1 MKTFL
6 KACFVLAGAALLA
19 LPEAAFACEK
29 CLGIGGANE
38 ATINAL
44 VMSMAALLAMVGF
57 VGGGIGMFFVN
68 MRKRASMLEPGA
80 FVVNQYGDLRPTPP
94 SNPDANPPK

>member
-6 KACFVLAGAALLA
+6 KACLVLVGAVLLT
-19 LPEAAFACEK
+19 LPETALACEQ
-29 CLGIGGANE
+29 CIGIGGANE

-44 VMSMAALLAMVGF
+44 VMSMASLLAMIGF

-68 MRKRASMLEPGA
+68 MRKRAKMLEPGVL
-80 FVVNQYGDLRPTPP
+80 VVNEYGDLSPTPP
-94 SNPDANPPK
+94 TESGS

>member
-6 KACFVLAGAALLA
+6 KTCLVFAALLT
-19 LPEAAFACEK
+19 LPEAAYACEK

-38 ATINAL
+38 ATIDAL
-44 VMSMAALLAMVGF
+44 VMSMASLLAMVAF

-68 MRKRASMLEPGA
+68 MRKRAKMLEPGD
-80 FVVNQYGDLRPTPP
+80 FVVNQYGNLRPQPP
-94 SNPDANPPK
+94 TDSER